1 MAESVR
7 EILRLVFTTS
17 EGKTHSVSFRDPKG
31 YLEKF
36 SGRKCIACGELVP
49 KDSNLQAFLIE

>member
-1 MAESVR
+1 MAETVR
-7 EILRLVFTTS
+7 EILCLAFTIS
-17 EGKTHSVSFRDPKG
+17 EGKTHSISFRDPKG